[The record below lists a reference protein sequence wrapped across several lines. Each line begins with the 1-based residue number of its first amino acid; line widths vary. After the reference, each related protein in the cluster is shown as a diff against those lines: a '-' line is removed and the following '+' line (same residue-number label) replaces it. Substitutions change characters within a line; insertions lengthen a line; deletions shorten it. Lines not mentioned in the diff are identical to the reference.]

1 MLDCSRQHY
10 GKGLC
15 KFHYQRA
22 RNPPKTMPLEDRFW
36 AKVDKNGPVPAHR
49 PELGPCWIWT
59 AARFKRGYGKFGVE
73 PILNWRTGY
82 PGRLRSE
89 VPLLT

>member
-1 MLDCSRQHY
+1 MCSV
-10 GKGLC
+10 
-15 KFHYQRA
+15 HYQQRKAGHDLHPLMA
-22 RNPPKTMPLEDRFW
+22 RLPESATLEDRFW